1 LSVVRL
7 TKNRRQPFVAAAT
20 QLTENSLAQITSRH
34 LLYEPRAMNQR
45 WFKRR
50 KPMRC
55 YGPWKNADL
64 TERLIALRKAP
75 DKHSFG
81 KIAQLLS
88 QEFNLDITRN
98 AVLGRARRLRLPR
111 VPVKPHRPYRP
122 PSLDAPPNFSVE
134 LADYRMLV
142 SFERI
147 GGRSQ
152 KDRRLSEGPPSLA
165 LEPRRTQKRKCS
177 TLVSRAP
184 AKPEI
189 PGAGIS

>member
-1 LSVVRL
+1 VRL
-7 TKNRRQPFVAAAT
+7 TKNRQQPFVAAAT
-20 QLTENSLAQITSRH
+20 QLTENSLANHESASVVGESRD
-34 LLYEPRAMNQR
+34 AMNER

-50 KPMRC
+50 RPMRC

-98 AVLGRARRLRLPR
+98 AVLGRARRLGLPR
-111 VPVKPHRPYRP
+111 VPVKPHRPGTP
-122 PSLDAPPNFSVE
+122 PDAPPNFSVE
-134 LADYRMLV
+134 LADLRMLV

-147 GGRSQ
+147 GGRS
-152 KDRRLSEGPPSLA
+152 
-165 LEPRRTQKRKCS
+165 
-177 TLVSRAP
+177 
-184 AKPEI
+184 
-189 PGAGIS
+189 